1 MDARGRKRGRE
12 SSNMFKRVVVIL
24 LACVIAS
31 LVTAVVVM
39 QFASGG
45 GTASQSTLASAVA
58 PSAAPSGNAA
68 LNSAC
73 LSAADIYQELRP
85 AVVEIT
91 STQQG
96 RSPFAPSGTAAGS
109 GIVIDDQGT
118 ILTNYHVVAD
128 ATNLEVTFSDDTTAS
143 ASVVGTDPGSDLA
156 VIRVDVSGQKLT
168 AAPLGDSDAIQV
180 GDPVLAIGEPF
191 ELEGTLTQGIVSAT
205 GRTYSE
211 GQGTRPIRNM
221 IQTDAAVNPG
231 NSGGPLIDCRGEVI
245 GLNTALENPTG
256 QDVNVGIAFAVP
268 INTAKRSLPDMLA
281 GETVSHPWLGIAGED
296 VTPALARDL
305 DLSVQSGA
313 YVTLVSAGS
322 PAQRAGLQG
331 AFSSESQAQRSG
343 SQPQSG
349 GDVIVAVDGH
359 DITSVDELASYL
371 DTQKKVGDTV
381 TLTVSR
387 GGEKLSLEATLAE
400 WPS

>member
-1 MDARGRKRGRE
+1 
-12 SSNMFKRVVVIL
+12 MFKRVMVIL
-24 LACVIAS
+24 LAALIAS
-31 LVTAVVVM
+31 LVAAVVVGV
-39 QFASGG
+39 QLSRGG
-45 GTASQSTLASAVA
+45 GETEQSAPAAAVA
-58 PSAAPSGNAA
+58 PSEAPSGNAA

-96 RSPFAPSGTAAGS
+96 RSPFAPSGQSAGS

-143 ASVVGTDPGSDLA
+143 ASVVGTDPGNDLA
-156 VIRVDVSGQKLT
+156 VIRADVSGQKLT

-180 GDPVLAIGEPF
+180 GDPVLAIGQPF

-205 GRTYSE
+205 GRTFSE

-245 GLNTALENPTG
+245 GINTALENPTG

-268 INTAKRSLPDMLA
+268 INTAKRSLSDMEA
-281 GETVSHPWLGIAGED
+281 GNTGSHPWLGIAGQN
-296 VTPALARDL
+296 VTPALASDL
-305 DLSVQSGA
+305 NLSVQSGA
-313 YVTLVSAGS
+313 YVTVVSSGS
-322 PAQRAGLQG
+322 PAQKAGLQG

-343 SQPQSG
+343 SQPQDG

-359 DITSVDELASYL
+359 DISSVDELASYL
-371 DTQKKVGDTV
+371 DSQKKVGDTV
-381 TLTVSR
+381 TLKINRR
-387 GGEKLSLEATLAE
+387 GQEMTLDATLAE
-400 WPS
+400 WPG

>member
-1 MDARGRKRGRE
+1 
-12 SSNMFKRVVVIL
+12 MFKRVMIIV
-24 LACVIAS
+24 LASLIAS
-31 LVTAVVVM
+31 LVTAAVVV
-39 QFASGG
+39 QFSPGG
-45 GTASQSTLASAVA
+45 GSGQQSTPTSALAPA
-58 PSAAPSGNAA
+58 AAPSGNAA

-73 LSAADIYQELRP
+73 LAAADIYQELRP

-96 RSPFAPSGTAAGS
+96 RGPFAPSGQSAGS
-109 GIVIDDQGT
+109 GIVIDEQGT
-118 ILTNYHVVAD
+118 ILTNYHVVAG

-143 ASVVGTDPGSDLA
+143 ASVVGTDPGNDLA
-156 VIRVDVSGQKLT
+156 VIRASLSGQKLT
-168 AAPLGDSDAIQV
+168 PAPLGDSDAIRV
-180 GDPVLAIGEPF
+180 GDPVLAIGDPF

-205 GRTYSE
+205 GRTFSG

-245 GLNTALENPTG
+245 GINTALDNPTG

-268 INTAKRSLPDMLA
+268 INTAKRFLPDMLA
-281 GETVSHPWLGIAGED
+281 GKTVSHPWLGIAGED

-313 YVTLVSAGS
+313 YVTIVSAGS
-322 PAQRAGLQG
+322 PAQEAGLRG
-331 AFSSESQAQRSG
+331 AFRSESEAQRSG
-343 SQPQSG
+343 SQPQGG

-371 DTQKKVGDTV
+371 DSQKKVGDTV
-381 TLTVSR
+381 TLTVIR

>member
-1 MDARGRKRGRE
+1 ML
-12 SSNMFKRVVVIL
+12 KRVMIIV
-24 LACVIAS
+24 LASLIAS
-31 LVTAVVVM
+31 LVTAAVVVH
-39 QFASGG
+39 FSSDGG
-45 GTASQSTLASAVA
+45 SAEQSTPASAIA
-58 PSAAPSGNAA
+58 SSAASSGSAA

-96 RSPFAPSGTAAGS
+96 RSPFEPSGTASGS

-118 ILTNYHVVAD
+118 ILTNNHVVAG

-143 ASVVGTDPGSDLA
+143 ASVVGTDPGNDVA
-156 VIRVDVSGQKLT
+156 IIHVDVSGEKLT
-168 AAPLGDSDAIQV
+168 PAPLGDSDAIRV
-180 GDPVLAIGEPF
+180 GDPVLAIGQPF

-211 GQGTRPIRNM
+211 GQSTRPIRNM

-231 NSGGPLIDCRGEVI
+231 NSGGPLIDCQGEVI
-245 GLNTALENPTG
+245 GINTALDNPTG

-281 GETVSHPWLGIAGED
+281 GETVSHPWLGIAGQD
-296 VTPALARDL
+296 VTPALASDL
-305 DLSVQSGA
+305 DLSVESGA

-322 PAQRAGLQG
+322 PAQEAGLQG
-331 AFSSESQAQRSG
+331 AYRSESEAQRSG
-343 SQPQSG
+343 SQPQVG

-359 DITSVDELASYL
+359 DIAGVDDLASYL
-371 DTQKKVGDTV
+371 DSQKKVGDTV
-381 TLTVSR
+381 TLTVIR

>member
-1 MDARGRKRGRE
+1 
-12 SSNMFKRVVVIL
+12 MFKRVMVIL
-24 LACVIAS
+24 LASVIAS
-31 LVTAVVVM
+31 LVTAAVVL
-39 QFASGG
+39 QFSSDGG
-45 GTASQSTLASAVA
+45 SSEQSTPAAAVA
-58 PSAAPSGNAA
+58 PSAASSGSAA

-73 LSAADIYQELRP
+73 LSAADIYQQLQP

-96 RSPFAPSGTAAGS
+96 RSPFEPSGTAAGS
-109 GIVIDDQGT
+109 GIVVDDQGT

-143 ASVVGTDPGSDLA
+143 AQVVGTDPGNDLA
-156 VIRVDVSGQKLT
+156 VIRVDVSGRKLT
-168 AAPLGDSDAIQV
+168 AAPLGDSDAIRV

-205 GRTYSE
+205 GRTFSE

-231 NSGGPLIDCRGEVI
+231 NSGGPLIDCHGEVV

-268 INTAKRSLPDMLA
+268 INTAKRSLSDMEA
-281 GETVSHPWLGIAGED
+281 GKTVSHPWLGIAGED
-296 VTPALARDL
+296 VTPALASDL
-305 DLSVQSGA
+305 NLSVQSGA

-322 PAQRAGLQG
+322 PAQEAGLQG
-331 AFSSESQAQRSG
+331 AFRSESQAQQSG

-359 DITSVDELASYL
+359 DITGVDDLASYL

-381 TLTVSR
+381 TLKVNR
-387 GGEKLSLEATLAE
+387 GGQEMTLEATLAE
-400 WPS
+400 WPG

>member
-1 MDARGRKRGRE
+1 
-12 SSNMFKRVVVIL
+12 MFKRVIVIL
-24 LACVIAS
+24 VAALIVSLGTVAVLAVQLS
-31 LVTAVVVM
+31 R
-39 QFASGG
+39 GG
-45 GTASQSTLASAVA
+45 GETEQSTPAAAVA
-58 PSAAPSGNAA
+58 PSAAPSGSAA
-68 LNSAC
+68 LDSSC
-73 LSAADIYQELRP
+73 LSAADIYQQLQP

-96 RSPFAPSGTAAGS
+96 RSPFSPSGQSAGS
-109 GIVIDDQGT
+109 GIVIDEQGT
-118 ILTNYHVVAD
+118 ILTNNHVVAD

-143 ASVVGTDPGSDLA
+143 ASVVGTDPGNDLA
-156 VIRVDVSGQKLT
+156 IIRVDVSGQKLT
-168 AAPLGDSDAIQV
+168 AASLGDSDAIQV
-180 GDPVLAIGEPF
+180 GDPVLAIGQPF

-231 NSGGPLIDCRGEVI
+231 NSGGPLIDCHGEVVGI
-245 GLNTALENPTG
+245 NTALENPTG

-268 INTAKRSLPDMLA
+268 INTAKRSLSDMEA
-281 GETVSHPWLGIAGED
+281 GNTVSHPWLGIAGQN
-296 VTPALARDL
+296 VTPALASDL
-305 DLSVQSGA
+305 NLSVQSGA
-313 YVTLVSAGS
+313 YVTLVSAGG
-322 PAQRAGLQG
+322 PAQKAGLQG

-359 DITSVDELASYL
+359 DITGVDDLATYL

-381 TLTVSR
+381 TLKINR
-387 GGEKLSLEATLAE
+387 GGQEMTLNATLAE
-400 WPS
+400 WPG

>member
-1 MDARGRKRGRE
+1 
-12 SSNMFKRVVVIL
+12 MFKRVMVIL
-24 LACVIAS
+24 LAALIAS
-31 LVTAVVVM
+31 LVAAVVVGV
-39 QFASGG
+39 QLSRGG
-45 GTASQSTLASAVA
+45 GETEQSAPAAAVA
-58 PSAAPSGNAA
+58 PSEAPSGNAA

-96 RSPFAPSGTAAGS
+96 RSPFEPSGTAAGS

-118 ILTNYHVVAD
+118 ILTNNHVVAD

-143 ASVVGTDPGSDLA
+143 ASVVGTDPGNDLA
-156 VIRVDVSGQKLT
+156 IIHVDVSGKNLT

-180 GDPVLAIGEPF
+180 GDPVLAIGQPF

-205 GRTYSE
+205 GRTFSE

-245 GLNTALENPTG
+245 GINTALENPTG
-256 QDVNVGIAFAVP
+256 EDVNVGIAFAVP

-281 GETVSHPWLGIAGED
+281 GNTVSHPWLGIAGQD
-296 VTPALARDL
+296 VTPALASDL
-305 DLSVQSGA
+305 NLSVQSGA
-313 YVTLVSAGS
+313 YVTVVSSGS
-322 PAQRAGLQG
+322 PAQKAGLQG

-343 SQPQSG
+343 SQPQGG

-359 DITSVDELASYL
+359 DITVVDDLATYL
-371 DTQKKVGDTV
+371 DSQKKVRDTV
-381 TLTVSR
+381 TLKVNR
-387 GGEKLSLEATLAE
+387 GGQEMTLDATLAE
-400 WPS
+400 WPG

>member
-1 MDARGRKRGRE
+1 MKLKTIGFAMAAIIIAGA
-12 SSNMFKRVVVIL
+12 
-24 LACVIAS
+24 LAIV
-31 LVTAVVVM
+31 AVA
-39 QFASGG
+39 QFWPGGGGAQQSTTASG
-45 GTASQSTLASAVA
+45 LA
-58 PSAAPSGNAA
+58 PSEAPSGNAA

-96 RSPFAPSGTAAGS
+96 RSPFAPSGQSSGS
-109 GIVIDDQGT
+109 GIVIDEQGT
-118 ILTNYHVVAD
+118 ILTNNHVVAD
-128 ATNLEVTFSDDTTAS
+128 ATNLEVKFSDNTTAP
-143 ASVVGTDPGSDLA
+143 AQVVGTDPGSDLA
-156 VIRVDVSGQKLT
+156 VIRADASDQKLT
-168 AAPLGDSDAIQV
+168 SATLGDSDAIQV
-180 GDPVLAIGEPF
+180 GDPVLAIGNPF

-205 GRTYSE
+205 GRTFSG

-245 GLNTALENPTG
+245 GLNTALDNPTG

-281 GETVSHPWLGIAGED
+281 GKTVSHPWLGIAGED

-305 DLSVQSGA
+305 QLSVQSGA
-313 YVTLVSAGS
+313 YVTIVSSGS
-322 PAQRAGLQG
+322 PAQRAGLRG
-331 AFSSESQAQRSG
+331 AFSSQSEAARSG
-343 SQPQSG
+343 SQPQGG
-349 GDVIVAVDGH
+349 GDVIVAADGH

-371 DTQKKVGDTV
+371 DTEKKVGDIV
-381 TLTVSR
+381 SLTVIR
-387 GGEKLSLEATLAE
+387 EGQKLSLEATLAE
-400 WPS
+400 WPA

>member
-1 MDARGRKRGRE
+1 
-12 SSNMFKRVVVIL
+12 MFRRLIIIAL
-24 LACVIAS
+24 GCVIAG
-31 LVTAVVVM
+31 LVAAIVALELT
-39 QFASGG
+39 SGG
-45 GTASQSTLASAVA
+45 GTTSQPAPAAAVA
-58 PSAAPSGNAA
+58 PSTAPSTAPSGSTT

-73 LSAADIYQELRP
+73 LSAADIYQQVDP

-96 RSPFAPSGTAAGS
+96 RSPFSPSGTAAGS
-109 GIVIDDQGT
+109 GIVIDQQGT
-118 ILTNYHVVAD
+118 ILTNYHVIAD

-143 ASVVGTDPGSDLA
+143 ATVVGTDPGNDLA
-156 VIRVDVSGQKLT
+156 VIRADVSGEKLT
-168 AAPLGDSDAIQV
+168 VATLGDSDALRV
-180 GDPVLAIGEPF
+180 GDPVLAIGQPF
-191 ELEGTLTQGIVSAT
+191 ELEGTLTEGIVSAT

-231 NSGGPLIDCRGEVI
+231 NSGGPLINCQGEVI
-245 GLNTALENPTG
+245 GINTALDNPTG

-268 INTAKRSLPDMLA
+268 INTAKRSLADMEA
-281 GETVSHPWLGIAGED
+281 GKTVSHPWLGIAGED

-305 DLSVQSGA
+305 NLSVQSGA
-313 YVTLVSAGS
+313 YVTLVSSGS
-322 PAQRAGLQG
+322 PAQEAGLQG
-331 AFSSESQAQRSG
+331 AFSSETQAERAG
-343 SQPQSG
+343 SQPQPG

-359 DITSVDELASYL
+359 DISTVDELATYL

-381 TLTVSR
+381 TLTVVR
-387 GGEKLSLEATLAE
+387 GTQKLSLDATLAE